1 MNNRLTEFLLP
12 ELGVRGAVVEYEAGV
27 DSMLGSRS
35 YAPDVR
41 GLLAQA
47 IAAMPLL
54 AAHTKLEGRISL
66 QFQHA
71 EGPVQMLVTQ
81 VEHGRDGDPE
91 PGLRVRGMAK
101 ARADASG
108 DFTTLL
114 HGGRLGL
121 LIEPEKGGQDYQ
133 AIVGIEGERLADA
146 LEHYFAQSEQL
157 PSLLRLAYDGTHIR
171 GLMLQRLPLGEKN
184 SSELHW
190 EHVQVLFDT
199 LGEDELAK
207 TPGLTILRRL
217 FNEDTVRVFD
227 PQPVRLA
234 CRCSREGIGAMLLSL
249 GAEEIADHLKTHGRF
264 DVTCEFCGREYRFDE
279 ADVQQL
285 FLNAHM
291 QPSNE
296 TRH

>member
-12 ELGVRGAVVEYEAGV
+12 DLGVRGAVVEYEAGV
-27 DSMLGSRS
+27 DTMLGSRP

-41 GLLAQA
+41 KLLAQA

-71 EGPVQMLVTQ
+71 KGPVQMLVTQ

-91 PGLRVRGMAK
+91 LGLRVRGMAK
-101 ARADASG
+101 AGSDVAG
-108 DFTTLL
+108 DFATLL
-114 HGGRLGL
+114 HGGQLGL
-121 LIEPEKGGQDYQ
+121 LIEPEQGGQDYQ
-133 AIVGIEGERLADA
+133 AIVGVEGERLADA

-157 PSLLRLAYDGTHIR
+157 PTLLRLAYDGQHIR
-171 GLMLQRLPLGEKN
+171 GLMLQRLPLGELN
-184 SSELHW
+184 SSDLNW
-190 EHVQVLFDT
+190 EHVSILFKT
-199 LGEDELAK
+199 LGEEELAK
-207 TPGLTILRRL
+207 TPGLTLLRRL

-249 GAEEIADHLKTHGRF
+249 GEAEIASHLREHGHF
-264 DVTCEFCGREYRFDE
+264 DVTCEFCGREYVFGE
-279 ADVQQL
+279 PDVQEL
-285 FLNAHM
+285 YLKANM
-291 QPSNE
+291 QPSND